1 MTAVKLPPATMAASS
16 PRPVTVQRRRVERV
30 NAILDA
36 AEELL
41 GEQGYEAAT
50 LKAIGERAGI
60 PTASV
65 YHYFADRHEVDIELM
80 QRHRRELDERVAAS
94 LDKPKPRS
102 LRKAVDAIIDP
113 LLAYYRE
120 HPSVVELWFTGRRN
134 AALGEVAH
142 DWDET
147 QAHQV
152 WQLLVERQLLR
163 ADTPEV
169 VLRLAFEAG
178 DRLFDVA
185 FRRSPTGDDAIIDE
199 ARRLITAYLGTYG
212 R

>member
-169 VLRLAFEAG
+169 
-178 DRLFDVA
+178 
-185 FRRSPTGDDAIIDE
+185 
-199 ARRLITAYLGTYG
+199 
-212 R
+212 